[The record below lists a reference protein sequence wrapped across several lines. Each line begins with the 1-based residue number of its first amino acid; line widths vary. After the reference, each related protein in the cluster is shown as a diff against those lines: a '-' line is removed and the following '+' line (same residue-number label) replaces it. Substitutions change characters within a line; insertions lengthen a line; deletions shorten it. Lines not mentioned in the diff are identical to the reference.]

1 MLKLKKQNSERRTW
15 VITNTFFEQR
25 TTAKMTT
32 IESNYVFKVRKQEKM
47 IQRIRIIKA
56 DYNTTGHLTVASP
69 KI

>member
-1 MLKLKKQNSERRTW
+1 MKVKKQNSEIRTL

-32 IESNYVFKVRKQEKM
+32 IENNYVFKVRKQKKM
-47 IQRIRIIKA
+47 IQGIRIIKA
-56 DYNTTGHLTVASP
+56 EYNTTGHLTVASP

>member
-1 MLKLKKQNSERRTW
+1 MKVKKQNSEIRTL

-32 IESNYVFKVRKQEKM
+32 IESNYVFKVRKQKKM
-47 IQRIRIIKA
+47 IQGIRIIKA
-56 DYNTTGHLTVASP
+56 EYNTTGHLTVASP

>member
-1 MLKLKKQNSERRTW
+1 
-15 VITNTFFEQR
+15 
-25 TTAKMTT
+25 MTT
-32 IESNYVFKVRKQEKM
+32 IESNYVFKVRKQKKM